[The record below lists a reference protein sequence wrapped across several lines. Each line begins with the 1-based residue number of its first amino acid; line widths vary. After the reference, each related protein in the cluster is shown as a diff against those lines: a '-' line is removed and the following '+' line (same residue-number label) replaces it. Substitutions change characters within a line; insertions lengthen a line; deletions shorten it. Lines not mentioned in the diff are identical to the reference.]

1 MKYLKLSLVFSVL
14 LFIQCKTTKQPKDNT
29 ALEKTLLWKVEGNNI
44 RTSYLFGTIHLI
56 PEDQFLMTDKTK
68 AVFNSTEQLVLEI
81 DLDDPNL
88 QMDMLKYS
96 MLGDGKTLKDFTTEI
111 EFKKID
117 TAIKDASGFSL
128 SMFNTMKPFVVNSL
142 LLKGLIDGKTKSYE
156 EVFLSMAKAKD
167 NEILGLE
174 TVLDQISVFDSMS
187 YKDQIA
193 DIITMIDE
201 KDMTNKVFKDM
212 VAIYI
217 SGDISKIYDFTLKEA
232 AKTNTMDDQE
242 LLVKRN
248 KNWIPRI
255 GELAKEQPTFF
266 AVGAAHL
273 GGTTGVINLL
283 RAAGYTLTPI
293 FK

>member
-1 MKYLKLSLVFSVL
+1 
-14 LFIQCKTTKQPKDNT
+14 
-29 ALEKTLLWKVEGNNI
+29 
-44 RTSYLFGTIHLI
+44 
-56 PEDQFLMTDKTK
+56 
-68 AVFNSTEQLVLEI
+68 
-81 DLDDPNL
+81 
-88 QMDMLKYS
+88 
-96 MLGDGKTLKDFTTEI
+96 
-111 EFKKID
+111 
-117 TAIKDASGFSL
+117 
-128 SMFNTMKPFVVNSL
+128 
-142 LLKGLIDGKTKSYE
+142 
-156 EVFLSMAKAKD
+156 MAKAKD